1 MDVIYLFNIFILTCL
16 ILVTSIWCYIICIWL
31 RSIENSPK
39 LIEGRNKQLHDYPK
53 VSIILPAKN
62 EQNYIKKSIQSILNQ
77 DYPNYELILIN
88 DGSQDKTLDIMKEFS
103 EKENKIKVIDL
114 DYKPEGWVGKNWACY
129 NGYLQSSGEIL
140 LFTDADTYHRAD
152 TLSLS
157 ILYFFKHK
165 LDTLNVLPR
174 TIGDTFV
181 SKLILPLYTLHQH
194 TFCSPVYTNDP
205 DSKKKNA
212 YFLGI
217 YYLLKRDA
225 YEKIG
230 THKAVREEFHE
241 DTVIGKKLR
250 NLGFR
255 VHTIRGEHN
264 LYTETLRSSSHI
276 FNQISRVIIPYY
288 RVNKLIALR
297 LTIFLFSI
305 EFVPAF
311 LLLYSIIT
319 YQLSRGNLFP
329 EMISLIL
336 SVISVS
342 IMVIV
347 SSLQM
352 KYGLYQNP
360 WYGLGAPIG
369 ACIYSFAYLF
379 ALFKAIGKS
388 NVGWREQVV

>member
-16 ILVTSIWCYIICIWL
+16 FLITGIWCYIICIWL
-31 RSIENSPK
+31 KSIENSPK
-39 LIEGRNKQLHDYPK
+39 LFEERNKELYTHPK

-62 EQNYIKKSIQSILNQ
+62 EQNYIKKCIQSILDQ

-88 DGSQDKTLDIMKEFS
+88 DASQDKTLDIMKQFS
-103 EKENKIKVIDL
+103 ENENKVKVIDL

-140 LFTDADTYHRAD
+140 LFTDADTYHRTD

-157 ILYFFKHK
+157 ILYFFKHE

-174 TIGDTFV
+174 TIGVTFL

-194 TFCSPVYTNDP
+194 TFCSPVYTNNP

-230 THKAVREEFHE
+230 THKAVREKFHE

-250 NLGFR
+250 DLGFK

-264 LYTETLRSSSHI
+264 LYTETLRSSNHV

-288 RVNKLIALR
+288 RENKLTALR
-297 LTIFLFSI
+297 LTIFLFAI
-305 EFVPAF
+305 EFVPTF

-319 YQLSRGNLFP
+319 SQLSHGNLFP

-336 SVISVS
+336 SLISVS

-369 ACIYSFAYLF
+369 ACIYSFAYLV
-379 ALFKAIGKS
+379 ALLKAIVKS

>member
-1 MDVIYLFNIFILTCL
+1 MNVIYLFNIFILICL
-16 ILVTSIWCYIICIWL
+16 FLITGIWCYIICIWL
-31 RSIENSPK
+31 RSIEKSPK
-39 LIEGRNKQLHDYPK
+39 LIEEGNKQLHDHPK

-62 EQNYIKKSIQSILNQ
+62 EQNHIKKCIQSILDQ

-88 DGSQDKTLDIMKEFS
+88 DASEDKTLDIMKQFS
-103 EKENKIKVIDL
+103 EKENKVKVIDL

-129 NGYLQSSGEIL
+129 KGYLQSGGEIL
-140 LFTDADTYHRAD
+140 LFTDADTYHKTD

-165 LDTLNVLPR
+165 LDTLNVLPK
-174 TIGDTFV
+174 TIGATFL

-205 DSKKKNA
+205 NSKRKNA
-212 YFLGI
+212 YFLGT
-217 YYLLKRDA
+217 YYLLRRDA

-230 THKAVREEFHE
+230 THKAVRQEFNE
-241 DTVIGKKLR
+241 DIFIGEKLR
-250 NLGFR
+250 NLGFK
-255 VHTIRGEHN
+255 VHTIRGELN
-264 LYTETLRSSSHI
+264 LYTETIRSSNYI

-288 RVNKLIALR
+288 RTNKLIALR
-297 LTIFLFSI
+297 LTIFLFAI
-305 EFVPAF
+305 EFSPPF
-311 LLLYSIIT
+311 LLLYSIIS
-319 YQLSRGNLFP
+319 YLYHGNLFP

-336 SVISVS
+336 SLTSVA

-360 WYGLGAPIG
+360 LYGLGAPIG
-369 ACIYSFAYLF
+369 AGVYSFAYLV
-379 ALFKAIGKS
+379 ALLKAILRAK
-388 NVGWREQVV
+388 VAWREAA